1 MTTLDQPSQQ
11 TGAEQP
17 GQQAVQAPV
26 PPGKPP
32 AMTNVPSL
40 PPTALSMQMESL
52 NQQYAAAR
60 DPGSQID
67 PGGFGGAGAPGGAP
81 GGIVGQPAPGAPEPD
96 RFAQSSLRDLAEKMA
111 KGYGLEFGR
120 GSLVDA
126 QGNFLTTPDQ
136 LAGQQGNV
144 GDTAAQMNY
153 IAQAIT
159 REQNQRQQQKGIAAI
174 QTGMGLVQS
183 RGRGSLAAMQ
193 SGFYQDLA
201 DLYSNQEFE
210 SADFSYFIQ
219 KEQMDNAL
227 ELERMR
233 LKQAEKGSFLS
244 GILGGA
250 GVGSAFGPIGA
261 IVGGAI
267 GGVAEGGVLGSAH
280 GRCSG
285 ES

>member
-1 MTTLDQPSQQ
+1 MTTI
-11 TGAEQP
+11 EQP
-17 GQQAVQAPV
+17 PGAPPPTEGGAPPDTIAPAQEQMLPPTGVQQQVATINAGQQPPGPAQAGQQGQQAQ
-26 PPGKPP
+26 
-32 AMTNVPSL
+32 
-40 PPTALSMQMESL
+40 
-52 NQQYAAAR
+52 
-60 DPGSQID
+60 
-67 PGGFGGAGAPGGAP
+67 PGGTGTTSLGAL
-81 GGIVGQPAPGAPEPD
+81 
-96 RFAQSSLRDLAEKMA
+96 AQSLAQN
-111 KGYGLEFGR
+111 YGLPIGR
-120 GSLVDA
+120 GGLVDE
-126 QGNFLTTPDQ
+126 QGNFLMTPDQ
-136 LAGQQGNV
+136 IVAGSGGQETLGS
-144 GDTAAQMNY
+144 AAAKMNY

-250 GVGSAFGPIGA
+250 SAGSAFGPIGA

-267 GGVAEGGVLGSAH
+267 GGAAGGGWF
-280 GRCSG
+280 
-285 ES
+285 